1 MTRVHFI
8 FRAEDLTSPKQTPE
22 SGLKRSE
29 HFSTGEQLSV
39 EERSEGNTSKR
50 RGPCLC
56 ISAINLS
63 YYLGFKAPP
72 VSVSG

>member
-1 MTRVHFI
+1 MTRVNFI

-22 SGLKRSE
+22 SGLKRGE
-29 HFSTGEQLSV
+29 HFWTGEKLPV
-39 EERSEGNTSKR
+39 EESSEGNTSES

-56 ISAINLS
+56 VSAINVS
-63 YYLGFKAPP
+63 YYLGFEAPP